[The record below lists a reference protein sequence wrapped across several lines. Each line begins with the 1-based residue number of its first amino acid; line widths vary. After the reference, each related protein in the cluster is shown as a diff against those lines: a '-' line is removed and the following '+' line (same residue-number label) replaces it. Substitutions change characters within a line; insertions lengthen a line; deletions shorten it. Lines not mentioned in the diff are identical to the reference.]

1 MTLIYRSHVWA
12 EKKFVDQAADD
23 FSETEKMIQ
32 IAEVLI
38 LD

>member
-1 MTLIYRSHVWA
+1 MALIYRSHVWA
-12 EKKFVDQAADD
+12 EEKFVDQAADD
-23 FSETEKMIQ
+23 FSETENMLQ